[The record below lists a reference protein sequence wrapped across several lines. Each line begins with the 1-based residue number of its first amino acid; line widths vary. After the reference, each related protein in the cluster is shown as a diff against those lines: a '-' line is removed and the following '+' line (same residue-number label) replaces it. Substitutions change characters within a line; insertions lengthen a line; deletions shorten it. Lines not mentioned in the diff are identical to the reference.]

1 MGPMPRPN
9 ASVDVESFAMVKDGA
24 GTLTLSGTSLLDWTV
39 DQGGIISAAER

>member
-1 MGPMPRPN
+1 
-9 ASVDVESFAMVKDGA
+9 MVKDGA